1 VTPGPD
7 APGAGNDAQRGSG
20 TQPDSYQPLA
30 GITVVEAGR
39 TRAAASAGRLLRLG
53 GAAVSKLRLGVDYQE
68 AARIYF
74 DTHKTLVPA
83 GDPAGLLASA
93 DVLVTDLPP
102 DELTAVAAA
111 PGELRERYPRLV
123 IAVCRPVRD
132 PGPATAGE
140 LSMQA
145 GSGFMHMTGRPD
157 REPLGVPYHLG
168 AVSLG
173 VHAAGAVTAALL
185 RREATGTGCI
195 VDLVGQSILA
205 SYLRIYGAVSEY
217 YGIPLI
223 RDGSRA
229 PGSGGRYP
237 FGIFPCADGYVAII
251 GRTAR
256 DWENIVAMMGNP
268 PWAAEPRYTD
278 LHGIAMDYP
287 DEVDKLIDPW
297 LRQHTRAELME
308 LARQHS
314 IPMAPVRR
322 IDELPADPQLRHRR
336 FLTTV
341 TVDGHDYTVPGL
353 PWRATD
359 GLPPATRGQGS

>member
-1 VTPGPD
+1 VT
-7 APGAGNDAQRGSG
+7 G
-20 TQPDSYQPLA
+20 TQPEPYLPLA
-30 GITVVEAGR
+30 GIVVVEAGR

-53 GAAVSKLRLGVDYQE
+53 GAAVTRLNLPADYPE
-68 AARIYF
+68 AARVYF
-74 DTHKTLVPA
+74 DA
-83 GDPAGLLASA
+83 GKAVTDTADLARA
-93 DVLVTDLPP
+93 DVLLTDLPP
-102 DELTAVAAA
+102 DDLAWVVAP

-123 IAVCRPVRD
+123 IARCRPVPD
-132 PGPATAGE
+132 PGAASAGE

-145 GSGFMHMTGRPD
+145 GSGFMHMTGSPD
-157 REPLGVPYHLG
+157 REPLSIPYHLG
-168 AVSLG
+168 GVSLG

-185 RREATGTGCI
+185 RREATGTGCT
-195 VDLVGQSILA
+195 VDLVGQEILA

-217 YGIPLI
+217 YDIPLI

-256 DWENIVAMMGNP
+256 DWENIVAMMGSP
-268 PWAAEPRYTD
+268 EWAAQPRYQD

-297 LRQHTRAELME
+297 LRERTRAELVG

-322 IDELPADPQLRHRR
+322 VDELPADPQLRHRE
-336 FLTTV
+336 FLVTV
-341 TVDGHDYTVPGL
+341 TVDGRDYTIPGL

-359 GLPPATRGQGS
+359 GPPPTTEGQPA

>member
-1 VTPGPD
+1 VTAGLA
-7 APGAGNDAQRGSG
+7 APAADR
-20 TQPDSYQPLA
+20 YLPLA
-30 GITVVEAGR
+30 GIAVLEASR

-53 GAAVSKLRLGVDYQE
+53 GAAVTKLGLPVDYPE

-74 DTHKTLVPA
+74 DEHKTVVSTADA
-83 GDPAGLLASA
+83 GDLAGFLSNT
-93 DVLVTDLPP
+93 DVLVTDLQP
-102 DELTAVAAA
+102 DELAVVVA
-111 PGELRERYPRLV
+111 PHGELRERYPRLI
-123 IAVCRPVRD
+123 IARCRPVPD
-132 PGPATAGE
+132 PGAAIAGE

-157 REPLGVPYHLG
+157 REPLGIPYHLG

-185 RREATGTGCI
+185 RREATGAGCT
-195 VDLVGQSILA
+195 VDLVGQEILA

-268 PWAAEPRYTD
+268 PWAAQPRYQD

-287 DEVDKLIDPW
+287 GEVDRLVEPW
-297 LRQHTRAELME
+297 LRQRTRAELME

-322 IDELPADPQLRHRR
+322 IDELPADPQLHHRG
-336 FLTTV
+336 FLATV
-341 TVDGHDYTVPGL
+341 TVDGHDYTIPGL

-359 GLPPATRGQGS
+359 GSPPATEGQRS

>member
-1 VTPGPD
+1 VTNGSAEPE
-7 APGAGNDAQRGSG
+7 AGSSAQQRSSSERD
-20 TQPDSYQPLA
+20 TYLPLA
-30 GITVVEAGR
+30 GVAVLEAGR

-53 GAAVSKLRLGVDYQE
+53 GATVSKLRLPDDYPE

-74 DTHKTLVPA
+74 DADKTVVPA
-83 GDPAGLLASA
+83 EHAAGLVANA

-102 DELTAVAAA
+102 DELASVAAPA
-111 PGELRERYPRLV
+111 GELRERYPRLV
-123 IAVCRPVRD
+123 VALCRPVPD
-132 PGPATAGE
+132 PGAAVGE

-185 RREATGTGCI
+185 RREATGTGCT
-195 VDLVGQSILA
+195 VDLVGQTILA

-268 PWAAEPRYTD
+268 QWAAQPRYQD

-287 DEVDKLIDPW
+287 GEVDKLVEPW
-297 LRQHTRAELME
+297 LRQRTRAELIE
-308 LARQHS
+308 LARQHT

-322 IDELPADPQLRHRR
+322 IDELLADPQLRHRR
-336 FLTTV
+336 FLATV
-341 TVDGHDYTVPGL
+341 TVDGHDYTIPGL

-359 GLPPATRGQGS
+359 GMPAATRGEGS

>member
-1 VTPGPD
+1 MTAG
-7 APGAGNDAQRGSG
+7 PGAAESSAQRGS
-20 TQPDSYQPLA
+20 YLPLA
-30 GITVVEAGR
+30 GIAVLEAGK
-39 TRAAASAGRLLRLG
+39 TRAAASAGRMLRLG
-53 GAAVSKLRLGVDYQE
+53 GAAVTKLRLPGDYPE

-74 DTHKTLVPA
+74 DAHKAVIDTSETVEL
-83 GDPAGLLASA
+83 AGLLADA
-93 DVLVTDLPP
+93 DVLVTDLQP
-102 DELTAVAAA
+102 DQLAMVAA
-111 PGELRERYPRLV
+111 PHRELRERYPRLV
-123 IAVCRPVRD
+123 IARCRPVPD
-132 PGPATAGE
+132 PHAATAGE

-185 RREATGTGCI
+185 RREATGAGCT
-195 VDLVGQSILA
+195 VDLVGQEILA

-237 FGIFPCADGYVAII
+237 FGIFPCADGYVAMI

-268 PWAAEPRYTD
+268 EWAARPRYQD

-287 DEVDKLIDPW
+287 DEVDELVGPW
-297 LRQHTRAELME
+297 LRQRTRVELME
-308 LARQHS
+308 LARQYS

-322 IDELPADPQLRHRR
+322 IDELQDDPQLRHRG
-336 FLTTV
+336 FLATA
-341 TVDGHDYTVPGL
+341 TVDGHDYTIPGL

-359 GLPPATRGQGS
+359 GSPPATRGLRS

>member
-1 VTPGPD
+1 MTAGP
-7 APGAGNDAQRGSG
+7 AASAAGSGAQRGSG
-20 TQPDSYQPLA
+20 PQPDSYLPLA
-30 GITVVEAGR
+30 GVAVVEAGR

-53 GAAVSKLRLGVDYQE
+53 GASVSKLSLGGDYPQ

-74 DTHKTLVPA
+74 DAGKAVLPA
-83 GDPAGLLASA
+83 EDTAGLLASA

-102 DELTAVAAA
+102 DELAVIAASS
-111 PGELRERYPRLV
+111 GELRERYPRLV
-123 IAVCRPVRD
+123 IALCRPVRD
-132 PGPATAGE
+132 PGAASAGE

-173 VHAAGAVTAALL
+173 VHAAGAVTAALV
-185 RREATGTGCI
+185 RREATGTGCT
-195 VDLVGQSILA
+195 VDLIGQAILA

-256 DWENIVAMMGNP
+256 DWENIVTMMGNP
-268 PWAAEPRYTD
+268 PWATQPRYTD

-287 DEVDKLIDPW
+287 DEVDQLIEPW
-297 LRQHTRAELME
+297 LRQRTRAELMD

-322 IDELPADPQLRHRR
+322 IDELRADPQLRHRK
-336 FLTTV
+336 FLATV
-341 TVDGHDYTVPGL
+341 TVDGNDYTIPGL
-353 PWRATD
+353 PWQAMD

>member
-1 VTPGPD
+1 MTVGLA
-7 APGAGNDAQRGSG
+7 APAA
-20 TQPDSYQPLA
+20 DSYQPLA
-30 GITVVEAGR
+30 GIAVLEAGR
-39 TRAAASAGRLLRLG
+39 TRAAASAGRLLRLS
-53 GAAVSKLRLGVDYQE
+53 GAAVTKLRLAVDYPE

-74 DTHKTLVPA
+74 DEHKTVVSTADA
-83 GDPAGLLASA
+83 GDLAGLLSNT
-93 DVLVTDLPP
+93 DVLVTDLQP
-102 DELTAVAAA
+102 DELAVVVA
-111 PGELRERYPRLV
+111 PHTELRERYPCLV
-123 IAVCRPVRD
+123 IARCRPVPD
-132 PGPATAGE
+132 PGAATAGE

-157 REPLGVPYHLG
+157 REPLGIPYHLG

-185 RREATGTGCI
+185 RREATGTGCT
-195 VDLVGQSILA
+195 VDLVGQEILA

-268 PWAAEPRYTD
+268 PWAAQPRYQD

-287 DEVDKLIDPW
+287 DEVDWLVEPW
-297 LRQHTRAELME
+297 LRQRTRAELME
-308 LARQHS
+308 LARQNS

-322 IDELPADPQLRHRR
+322 IDELSADPQLRHRG
-336 FLTTV
+336 FLATV
-341 TVDGHDYTVPGL
+341 TVDGHDYTIPGL

-359 GLPPATRGQGS
+359 GSPPATEGQRS

>member
-1 VTPGPD
+1 VTAGLA
-7 APGAGNDAQRGSG
+7 APAA
-20 TQPDSYQPLA
+20 DSYLPLA
-30 GITVVEAGR
+30 GIAVLEAGR

-53 GAAVSKLRLGVDYQE
+53 GAAVTKLRLPVDYSE

-74 DTHKTLVPA
+74 DEHKTVVSTADA
-83 GDPAGLLASA
+83 GDLAGLLSNA
-93 DVLVTDLPP
+93 DVLVTDLQP
-102 DELTAVAAA
+102 DELAVVVA
-111 PGELRERYPRLV
+111 PHGELRERYPRLV
-123 IAVCRPVRD
+123 IARCRPVPD
-132 PGPATAGE
+132 PGAAIAGE

-157 REPLGVPYHLG
+157 REPLGIPYHLG

-185 RREATGTGCI
+185 RREATGAGCT
-195 VDLVGQSILA
+195 VDLVGQEILA

-268 PWAAEPRYTD
+268 PWAAQPRYQD

-287 DEVDKLIDPW
+287 DEVDRLVEPW
-297 LRQHTRAELME
+297 LRQRTRAELME
-308 LARQHS
+308 LARQHG

-322 IDELPADPQLRHRR
+322 IDELPADPQMHHRG
-336 FLTTV
+336 FLAMV
-341 TVDGHDYTVPGL
+341 TVDGHDYMIPGL

-359 GLPPATRGQGS
+359 GAPPATEGQRS

>member
-1 VTPGPD
+1 VSAGLD
-7 APGAGNDAQRGSG
+7 APVAGNS
-20 TQPDSYQPLA
+20 TQPGDYLPLA
-30 GITVVEAGR
+30 GIAVLEVGR
-39 TRAAASAGRLLRLG
+39 TRAAASGGRLLRLG
-53 GAAVSKLRLGVDYQE
+53 GAAVTKLSLPVDYPE

-74 DTHKTLVPA
+74 DEHKTIAGSADA
-83 GDPAGLLASA
+83 GDLAGLLAGT
-93 DVLVTDLPP
+93 DVLVTDLSP
-102 DELTAVAAA
+102 DELAAVAASHD
-111 PGELRERYPRLV
+111 ELRERYPRLI
-123 IAVCRPVRD
+123 IARCRPVPD
-132 PGPATAGE
+132 PAAASAGE

-157 REPLGVPYHLG
+157 REPLGIPYHLG
-168 AVSLG
+168 EVSLG

-185 RREATGTGCI
+185 RREITGAGCT
-195 VDLVGQSILA
+195 VDLVGQEILA

-268 PWAAEPRYTD
+268 EWAAQPRYQD

-287 DEVDKLIDPW
+287 GEVDGLIEPW
-297 LRQHTRAELME
+297 LRQRTRAQLME
-308 LARQHS
+308 LARQYS

-322 IDELPADPQLRHRR
+322 IDELPADPQLRHRG

-341 TVDGHDYTVPGL
+341 TTGGRDYTVPGL

-359 GLPPATRGQGS
+359 GTPPATEGQLS